1 MKNTLLTVLATS
13 FVLLLFAQTDVYHTT
28 ALNTIAVLKPGSV
41 VKIPIDPKRW
51 YQVVN
56 ATNGLDALFDGD
68 TTKAVNTGFGKL
80 LPSFDAYYPLLA
92 GEQISLEQIRFYDGS
107 GENTESPM
115 TLSIITEQWER
126 IPVARFIGTKYQ
138 TWVGPDPGQPTLF
151 TLKKF
156 MTNARYLVLNSY
168 GSYPAEMEL
177 YGTYQAGQEP
187 ALAPLQPSPFRNK
200 AGINGFEWNI
210 EDSDAPTALRPVDDK
225 RVEAIKSFSSFRH
238 YMDWDKLEAQQGRY
252 TFNPTFSGSWDY
264 DAMYERLKAENIDVL
279 ACFQT
284 LPKWMEETYPAGG
297 RDYSNVP
304 ARYGADLSAPG
315 SYLEHARVA
324 FQYIARYGY
333 NKHVDPGLLTV
344 SSEKTWAGVN
354 TKKIGLGLIRYIECN
369 NEPDKTWKGRN
380 GYQSPREYA
389 ANLSAFYDG
398 HKNTLGAGV
407 GVKNADPFVQVV
419 IGGISASTTD
429 YVRAMIDWCK
439 EFRGYRPDGSVDLCW
454 DVINQHL
461 YANDAQSSQNGG
473 ASRGAAPE
481 LAGVGEQAAAF
492 VKLARQYARGMP
504 VWITEAGYD
513 INQGSPFRAI
523 PIGNKSVLATQ
534 ADWILR
540 TALLYSRVGI
550 DRVFFFQAYDGNVA
564 DPTQFSS
571 MGLLNDDATK
581 TRKPAADFL
590 YQATNLLG
598 DYRYQETVKPAN
610 GPGDLLVD
618 RYELD
623 GQSAYVLV
631 IPDERGRTDT
641 YTLAVSPGDSVLV
654 CVPAA
659 GQREMTRTVNVSQTG
674 TISINVSETPVFVM
688 PLTRSGTEVTDDLS
702 TLQVY
707 PNPAADYVEIVI
719 ENGSLN
725 PVLARIVSPAGRQ
738 YQQVSFSKTG
748 RVLRTQIDVS
758 LLPAGT
764 YLLDIR
770 QGQTRVVKKIT
781 KPR

>member
-13 FVLLLFAQTDVYHTT
+13 SVLLLFAQTDVYHTT
-28 ALNTIAVLKPGSV
+28 TFNTQAAIQPGSL

-68 TTKAVNTGFGKL
+68 TTKTVNTGYGKL
-80 LPSFDAYYPLLA
+80 LPIFDAYYPLLA
-92 GEQISLEQIRFYDGS
+92 GEQFSLEKIRFYDGA
-107 GENTESPM
+107 GENTEEIM

-126 IPVARFIGTKYQ
+126 IPVGRFTGNKYQ
-138 TWVGPDPGQPTLF
+138 TWVGPNPDQPALF
-151 TLKKF
+151 TLEKPIS
-156 MTNARYLVLNSY
+156 NARYLVLTSY
-168 GSYPAEMEL
+168 GSYPTEMEL
-177 YGTYQAGQEP
+177 YGTYQSGQEP

-225 RVEAIKSFSSFRH
+225 RVDAIKSFSSFRH

-264 DAMYERLKAENIDVL
+264 DAMYERLKAEDIDVL

-304 ARYGADLSAPG
+304 ARYGANLSAPG

-324 FQYIARYGY
+324 FQYIARYGS
-333 NKHVDPGLLTV
+333 NKRVDPSLLTV

-439 EFRGYRPDGSVDLCW
+439 EFRGYRPDGSVNLCW

-492 VKLARQYARGMP
+492 VTLARQYAQGMP

-571 MGLLNDDATK
+571 MGLLIDDATK
-581 TRKPAADFL
+581 SRKPAADFL
-590 YQATNLLG
+590 YQAKNLLG
-598 DYRYQETVKPAN
+598 DYRYQETVKPTN
-610 GPGDLLVD
+610 GPNDLIID
-618 RYELD
+618 RYGLD

-631 IPDERGRTDT
+631 IPDERGRTGT
-641 YTLAVSPGDSVLV
+641 YNLAVNPGDSVLV
-654 CVPAA
+654 CVPTA
-659 GQREMTRTVNVSQTG
+659 GQNEMTRTVNVSQTG
-674 TISINVSETPVFVM
+674 TIAVNVSETPVFVM
-688 PLTRSGTEVTDDLS
+688 PLTGSGTEVTDDLS

-707 PNPAADYVEIVI
+707 PNPAADNVEIVV

-725 PVLARIVSPAGRQ
+725 PVLVRIISPAGRQ
-738 YQQVSFSKTG
+738 YQPVSFSKTG

-764 YLLDIR
+764 YLLDVR
-770 QGQTRVVKKIT
+770 QGQARVVKKIS
-781 KPR
+781 KSR

>member
-1 MKNTLLTVLATS
+1 MKNTLLTILAT
-13 FVLLLFAQTDVYHTT
+13 FFGLLLFAHTDVYQQTAFTT
-28 ALNTIAVLKPGSV
+28 LASLQPSGV
-41 VKIPIDPKRW
+41 VKIPVDPKRW

-68 TTKAVNTGFGKL
+68 TAKAVNTGFGKL
-80 LPSFDAYYPLLA
+80 LPSFDAYYPLLD
-92 GEQISLEQIRFYDGS
+92 GEQFTLEQIRFYDGA
-107 GENTESPM
+107 GENTEEPM
-115 TLSIITEQWER
+115 TLSILTDQWER
-126 IPVARFIGTKYQ
+126 IPIARFIGNKYQ
-138 TWVGPDPGQPTLF
+138 TWVGPDPNQPTSF
-151 TLKKF
+151 TLKKSIS
-156 MTNARYLVLNSY
+156 NARYLVLNSY
-168 GSYPAEMEL
+168 GSYPVEMEL
-177 YGTYQAGQEP
+177 YGTYQVGQEP
-187 ALAPLQPSPFRNK
+187 VLAPLQPTPFRNK

-225 RVEAIKSFSSFRH
+225 RVNAIKSFSSFRH
-238 YMDWDKLEAQQGRY
+238 YMDWDKLEAKQGHY

-304 ARYGADLSAPG
+304 ARYGTDLSAPG

-324 FQYIARYGY
+324 FQYIARYGS
-333 NKHVDPGLLTV
+333 NRRVDPALLMV

-398 HKNTLGAGV
+398 HKSTLGAGV

-571 MGLLNDDATK
+571 MGLLIDDATK
-581 TRKPAADFL
+581 SRKPAADFL

-598 DYRYQETVKPAN
+598 DYRYQETVKPTN
-610 GPGDLLVD
+610 GPTDLIID
-618 RYELD
+618 RYGLD

-641 YTLAVSPGDSVLV
+641 YSLSVNPGDSVLV
-654 CVPAA
+654 CVPTA
-659 GQREMTRTVNVSQTG
+659 GQREMTRTVIGSQTG
-674 TISINVSETPVFVM
+674 TISVNVSETPVFVM
-688 PLTRSGTEVTDDLS
+688 PLTGSGTEVTDNLS

-707 PNPAADYVEIVI
+707 PNPAADYIELVV

-725 PVLARIVSPAGRQ
+725 PVRARIINPAGRQ
-738 YQQVSFSKTG
+738 YQEVSFSKAG
-748 RVLRTQIDVS
+748 RVLRAQIDVS
-758 LLPAGT
+758 LLPAGA
-764 YLLDIR
+764 YLLDVR